1 MDEIEMGNPRMDKND
16 MKLPLFILPNI
27 GLDNDNRQSVV
38 EILNKILANEVV
50 LTLKTRSALWNV
62 CGASYFELHT
72 LFSNQTQQLTDI
84 SDEIAERV
92 RVIGGVAVSSL
103 KELVNF
109 TRLEEQPG
117 DIPDV
122 LHLLADHETSIRF
135 LREDAKRCSEEYED
149 EGTFELLVSVMRRHE
164 KMAWLL
170 RTRVDTEPV
179 RGIANLS

>member
-1 MDEIEMGNPRMDKND
+1 MGEIEMENSHNGKKDV
-16 MKLPLFILPNI
+16 KLPLLILPNI
-27 GLDNDNRQSVV
+27 GLDHENRQCVM
-38 EILNKILANEVV
+38 EILNKTLANEVV

-62 CGASYFELHT
+62 SGPSYFELYM
-72 LFSNQTQQLTDI
+72 LFSTQTQLLTDI

-92 RVIGGVAVSSL
+92 RVIGGIAVGSL
-103 KELVNF
+103 KEFVNF
-109 TRLEEQPG
+109 TRLEEQSG
-117 DIPDV
+117 DKPDV

-170 RTRVDTEPV
+170 RTRIETQA
-179 RGIANLS
+179 GSWNG